1 MSGTPSEHPLEER
14 DVLVGDALEHAL
26 ADEVRR
32 RADRR
37 PHAADRRAERRHQH
51 HRGREVAARDLGL
64 RGPSVRWATIDSP
77 IGNIIAVVA
86 VLLIHIEM
94 PVATAP

>member
-1 MSGTPSEHPLEER
+1 MSGTPTSIHWKNEMFTWAMRSSMPLPMRLGGVPIGVPIPPIEAPNAAINIMAVAKLR
-14 DVLVGDALEHAL
+14 LPISDSRPLV
-26 ADEVRR
+26 RC
-32 RADRR
+32 
-37 PHAADRRAERRHQH
+37 
-51 HRGREVAARDLGL
+51 
-64 RGPSVRWATIDSP
+64 ATIDSP